1 MCRLTHNTYTIHVQ
15 YHSLSMCQGL
25 MIQTI
30 LHYTPRKGVCQWG
43 EISGTKHSRGFGC
56 MLVMT
61 LFIFWQ
67 VRKQVWMV
75 LVYYSL
81 QHFWGDP
88 TYQSQGQRV
97 QVLVNEGQS
106 TRVFEYIHCVQTV
119 ATSYHSGLFLG
130 ETSYNIFSNVTSQNK
145 IQLYSSSKGIYVIL
159 IHYLNR
165 K

>member
-1 MCRLTHNTYTIHVQ
+1 MCRLTHNTYTIQVQ
-15 YHSLSMCQGL
+15 YHLLSMCQGL

-43 EISGTKHSRGFGC
+43 KISGTKHSRCFGC

-61 LFIFWQ
+61 LFVFWQ

-106 TRVFEYIHCVQTV
+106 SSSIFTV
-119 ATSYHSGLFLG
+119 CKQWQPHITQACFLG
-130 ETSYNIFSNVTSQNK
+130 KQATTSSVMSRVKTKFNFTPHP
-145 IQLYSSSKGIYVIL
+145 KGST
-159 IHYLNR
+159 
-165 K
+165 